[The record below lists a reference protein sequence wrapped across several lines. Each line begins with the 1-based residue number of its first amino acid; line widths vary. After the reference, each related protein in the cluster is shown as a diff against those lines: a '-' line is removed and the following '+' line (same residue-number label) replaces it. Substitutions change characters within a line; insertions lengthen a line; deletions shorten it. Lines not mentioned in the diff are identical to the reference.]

1 MNTGKLNWKKPFGV
15 VQKWGFYMPDSWG
28 SITIGAPAVTKSGLI
43 FIGASMDSRV
53 RAIDVKTG
61 NVLWKHIVDS
71 PAVAQPAV
79 YTYKGKQYVVF
90 AVGGNGI
97 LTPRLSDQLVA
108 FSLPN

>member
-1 MNTGKLNWKKPFGV
+1 
-15 VQKWGFYMPDSWG
+15 MPDSWG
-28 SITIGAPAVTKSGLI
+28 SITIGAPAITKSGLI

-61 NVLWKHIVDS
+61 DVLWKAIVDA

-90 AVGGNGI
+90 AAGGNGI

-108 FSLPN
+108 FALPN